1 MKLTMFAALL
11 GTTALIPLG
20 AMAQSSNPA
29 SQPNANQQAGQAQQN
44 LSLVVSQMR
53 NQTLFSQSGQ
63 EIGRITR
70 VVQGRDNQTYA
81 VVAAGNGEVLIPSSR
96 LAHQNN
102 RLMMTGANDLPR
114 LQTYNQQSASQYRDV
129 DPNVRVA
136 IVAFAVDPS
145 GAARP
150 AGDGARIVL
159 QQAAP
164 TIRVDPAD
172 PQVTVRQ
179 AQPQVTVNQAQPE
192 IIVRQPQPTVR
203 VDIPQPEIIVRMPQP
218 DVNVALAQPQVR
230 VNSAPPQV
238 QVVQPPQQPQVEVE
252 RSQPQVLL
260 QRSADMEP
268 NVQVQQAEGQP
279 TVRYERS
286 EPRVIVNQA
295 QGQPNVRIERM
306 DQNQQANAQAT
317 PNVGSGQRTT
327 SAMTFAAFDRDQN
340 RSLTQN
346 EFNPFATRVYSGWDG
361 NRNQRLERNE
371 FYSGMYGVWDT
382 NRDNRLTEDEYNQ
395 AWGTWGEGLGEAE
408 FGRFDRNRDGFL
420 DQQEFAGGWGD
431 QGLYERW
438 DADGGGWL
446 AENEFGNGLFG
457 MWGNNGQVAEN
468 DFSPWMGRN
477 WGSGRMAS
485 ADVNTTEA
493 QREPASTGAVS
504 ATRSFR
510 ITDLENRD
518 VYSVRGQKIGE
529 VKRLVRRIGDNQGY
543 IVLEH
548 GGFLGL
554 GEKEV
559 PLPLNRMFMMGD
571 RLVAAG
577 MTEPEIRAAAD
588 WDFNDREYREFG
600 NNEAVEIGQRG

>member
-1 MKLTMFAALL
+1 MRVGTEIPNDQQWRFMMKLTMFAALL

-145 GAARP
+145 GTARP
-150 AGDGARIVL
+150 TGDGSRIVL

-172 PQVTVRQ
+172 PRVTVRQ

-218 DVNVALAQPQVR
+218 DVSVALAQPQVR

-238 QVVQPPQQPQVEVE
+238 QVVQPPQQPQVQVE
-252 RSQPQVLL
+252 QSQPQVLL

-279 TVRYERS
+279 TVRYELS

-306 DQNQQANAQAT
+306 DQNQKANAQAAAPQGQPAQQQATVQT
-317 PNVGSGQRTT
+317 PLAQAGERVAQQSQARAGS
-327 SAMTFAAFDRDQN
+327 
-340 RSLTQN
+340 
-346 EFNPFATRVYSGWDG
+346 VYSEE
-361 NRNQRLERNE
+361 QRRAVRERVNAGDAETTASVDATAPMRPVLVSALEDMN
-371 FYSGMYGVWDT
+371 V
-382 NRDNRLTEDEYNQ
+382 YN
-395 AWGTWGEGLGEAE
+395 GRGEELGEVDRVIVTPQ
-408 FGRFDRNRDGFL
+408 GRRFL
-420 DQQEFAGGWGD
+420 
-431 QGLYERW
+431 
-438 DADGGGWL
+438 
-446 AENEFGNGLFG
+446 
-457 MWGNNGQVAEN
+457 V
-468 DFSPWMGRN
+468 
-477 WGSGRMAS
+477 
-485 ADVNTTEA
+485 V
-493 QREPASTGAVS
+493 GA
-504 ATRSFR
+504 
-510 ITDLENRD
+510 
-518 VYSVRGQKIGE
+518 
-529 VKRLVRRIGDNQGY
+529 
-543 IVLEH
+543 
-548 GGFLGL
+548 GGFLGI
-554 GEKEV
+554 GRDRV
-559 PLPLNRMFMMGD
+559 AFPLERFGMRGD
-571 RLVAAG
+571 RLVIRG
-577 MTEPEIRAAAD
+577 VTEDDIDAMD
-588 WDFNDREYREFG
+588 DYRDTVDNFQRVSR
-600 NNEAVEIGQRG
+600 NEQAELRVWQ